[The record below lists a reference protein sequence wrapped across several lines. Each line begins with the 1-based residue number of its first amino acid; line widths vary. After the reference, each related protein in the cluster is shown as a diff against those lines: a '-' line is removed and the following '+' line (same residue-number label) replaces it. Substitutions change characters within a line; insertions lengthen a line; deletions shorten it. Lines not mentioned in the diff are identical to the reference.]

1 MRFRNSSPQMSQ
13 RSRSIV
19 LVEKICSGKSAFR
32 KIAFALVLGL
42 ATFASSVASAQ
53 ELGKTGRT
61 DELVSKLVAMLMQR
75 DHLSS
80 RALDDTISQ
89 RAFDQFIKMLDP
101 MKVYFLESDINE
113 FEKWKVELDNQMLEG
128 DFSAA
133 FDVFKRFLDRVDQRT
148 AVAIELIDAD
158 HDYTIEEEMITD
170 SDARTFAKSD
180 EEAREF
186 WRKRIKYSL
195 LVLRGD
201 KDDDEREAAEN
212 EEDKE
217 NEDEVENK
225 EAESETA
232 AKKPPKKIDPQ
243 EQLRKRYQSF
253 SRRMH
258 QTDTEDVVEMYITAI
273 TSSFDPHT
281 SYMSKGTF
289 ENFLI
294 QMGLELEGIGA
305 TLQGTDDGY
314 TVIKNI
320 VPGGAAA
327 TQGGLKVEDKIVAVG
342 QGDEEGQRT
351 DSKLLAD
358 HGTDF
363 VDATGMK
370 LDDVV
375 GMIRGKAGTVV
386 RLSVM
391 SENEDELHT
400 VIIVREKIKLED
412 SAAHGAIFDEGTK
425 PDGSP
430 NRIGVIELPSF
441 YANMGGNGFGG
452 RSTTTDV
459 EKILRDFKQKEVDA
473 VVLDL
478 RSNGGGSLR
487 EAIDCTGLF
496 IDLGPV
502 VQVKDSRGKVQTHN
516 DEISGM
522 AWDGPLVVL
531 TSKFSASASEILAG
545 AVQDYNRGLVV
556 GDTTT
561 HGKGTVQSLMNLN
574 QYLYNVKNPPN
585 VLGALKIT
593 MQQFYR
599 PNGDSTQKRGVISDV
614 VLPSITDKMD
624 VGESDLDYPVEF
636 DRISPASFKGYQMVD
651 GEIKEMLLTK
661 SEERVSESEKF
672 AEQKRKIK
680 HYVEQKNLKTVSL
693 NEEKFFARRK
703 QLNAEKEDEKAIEN
717 QVLPNREIE
726 RNYYL
731 DEVLRITADYVNLLS
746 KNS

>member
-1 MRFRNSSPQMSQ
+1 
-13 RSRSIV
+13 
-19 LVEKICSGKSAFR
+19 
-32 KIAFALVLGL
+32 
-42 ATFASSVASAQ
+42 
-53 ELGKTGRT
+53 
-61 DELVSKLVAMLMQR
+61 
-75 DHLSS
+75 
-80 RALDDTISQ
+80 
-89 RAFDQFIKMLDP
+89 
-101 MKVYFLESDINE
+101 
-113 FEKWKVELDNQMLEG
+113 
-128 DFSAA
+128 
-133 FDVFKRFLDRVDQRT
+133 
-148 AVAIELIDAD
+148 
-158 HDYTIEEEMITD
+158 
-170 SDARTFAKSD
+170 
-180 EEAREF
+180 
-186 WRKRIKYSL
+186 
-195 LVLRGD
+195 
-201 KDDDEREAAEN
+201 
-212 EEDKE
+212 
-217 NEDEVENK
+217 
-225 EAESETA
+225 
-232 AKKPPKKIDPQ
+232 
-243 EQLRKRYQSF
+243 
-253 SRRMH
+253 MH

-342 QGDEEGQRT
+342 QGDEEGKRT

-391 SENEDELHT
+391 SENEEELHT

-412 SAAHGAIFDEGTK
+412 SAAHGAIFDEGIK
-425 PDGSP
+425 PDGTP

-441 YANMGGNGFGG
+441 YADMGGNGFGG

-459 EKILRDFKQKEVDA
+459 KKILGDFKKKGVDA

-636 DRISPASFKGYQMVD
+636 DRISPASSRAIRWLMARSR
-651 GEIKEMLLTK
+651 K
-661 SEERVSESEKF
+661 SC
-672 AEQKRKIK
+672 
-680 HYVEQKNLKTVSL
+680 
-693 NEEKFFARRK
+693 
-703 QLNAEKEDEKAIEN
+703 
-717 QVLPNREIE
+717 
-726 RNYYL
+726 
-731 DEVLRITADYVNLLS
+731 
-746 KNS
+746 

>member
-1 MRFRNSSPQMSQ
+1 MRYRKSSANSKHVRFGFYSALCF
-13 RSRSIV
+13 V
-19 LVEKICSGKSAFR
+19 LVCT
-32 KIAFALVLGL
+32 ALV
-42 ATFASSVASAQ
+42 SSKIIADD
-53 ELGKTGRT
+53 LGKPTRT
-61 DELVSKLVAMLMQR
+61 DQLVSKMVATLMQR

-80 RALDDTISQ
+80 RALDDTISE

-101 MKVYFLESDINE
+101 MKVYFLESDIEE
-113 FEKWKVELDNQMLEG
+113 FNQWKDQLDDQMVDG

-133 FDVFKRFLDRVDQRT
+133 FGVFKRFLDRVDQRT
-148 AVAIELIDAD
+148 ALALEMIDVD
-158 HDYTIEEEMITD
+158 HDFSIDEDIVTDRDLIEFPRNE
-170 SDARTFAKSD
+170 
-180 EEAREF
+180 EEARNR

-195 LVLRGD
+195 LVLKSD
-201 KDDDEREAAEN
+201 KD
-212 EEDKE
+212 EEDQEK
-217 NEDEVENK
+217 ENK
-225 EAESETA
+225 ESTDS
-232 AKKPPKKIDPQ
+232 KPKKSVDPK
-243 EQLRKRYQSF
+243 EQLRKRYTSF
-253 SRRMH
+253 ARRMH
-258 QTDTEDVVEMYITAI
+258 QTDSEDVVEMYITAI

-305 TLQGTDDGY
+305 TLQATDDGY

-327 TQGGLKVEDKIVAVG
+327 TQGGLKVEDKIISVG
-342 QGDEEGQRT
+342 QGDEEGNRA
-351 DSKLLAD
+351 DAKLFAE
-358 HGTDF
+358 HGGDF

-386 RLSVM
+386 RLSVS
-391 SENEDELHT
+391 SENDDGIHT
-400 VIIVREKIKLED
+400 VTIVREKIKLED
-412 SAAHGAIFDEGTK
+412 SAAHGEIFQQGTK
-425 PDGSP
+425 PDGTP
-430 NRIGVIELPSF
+430 NEIGVIELPSF
-441 YANMGGNGFGG
+441 YADMGGGAPGG

-459 EKILRDFKQKEVDA
+459 KKILDEFKTKGVDA

-478 RSNGGGSLR
+478 RNNGGGSLR

-502 VQVKDSRGKVQTHN
+502 VQVKDAYGQIEKHN
-516 DEISGM
+516 DESRGM

-545 AVQDYNRGLVV
+545 AVQDYDRGLVV

-561 HGKGTVQSLMNLN
+561 HGKGTVQSLINLN
-574 QYLYNVKNPPN
+574 QILYKVRNPPN
-585 VLGALKIT
+585 VFGALKIT

-599 PNGDSTQKRGVISDV
+599 PNGDSTQKRGVLSDL

-624 VGESDLDYPVEF
+624 VGEADLDYPVEF
-636 DRISPASFKGYQMVD
+636 DRVPKASFRGYSMVD
-651 GEIKEMLLTK
+651 QEIKKELQVK
-661 SEERVSESEKF
+661 SQARVNESDDF
-672 AEQKRKIK
+672 AEQIRKIN
-680 HYVEQKNLKTVSL
+680 HYIEQKNLKSVSL
-693 NEEKFFARRK
+693 NEEKFLARRK
-703 QLNAEKEDEKAIEN
+703 QLNADKENEKAIEN

-731 DEVLRITADYVNLLS
+731 DEVLRITTDYMELLG

>member
-1 MRFRNSSPQMSQ
+1 MRYRKSSANSKHVRFGFYSALCF
-13 RSRSIV
+13 V
-19 LVEKICSGKSAFR
+19 LVCT
-32 KIAFALVLGL
+32 ALV
-42 ATFASSVASAQ
+42 SSKIIADD
-53 ELGKTGRT
+53 LGKPTRT
-61 DELVSKLVAMLMQR
+61 DQLVSKMVATLMQR

-80 RALDDTISQ
+80 RALDDTISE

-101 MKVYFLESDINE
+101 MKVYFLESDIEE
-113 FEKWKVELDNQMLEG
+113 FNQWKDQLDDQMVDG

-133 FDVFKRFLDRVDQRT
+133 FAVFKRFLDRVDQRT
-148 AVAIELIDAD
+148 ALALEMIDVD
-158 HDYTIEEEMITD
+158 HDFSIDEDIVTDRDLIEFPRNE
-170 SDARTFAKSD
+170 
-180 EEAREF
+180 EEARNR

-195 LVLRGD
+195 LVLKSD
-201 KDDDEREAAEN
+201 KD
-212 EEDKE
+212 EEDQEK
-217 NEDEVENK
+217 ENK
-225 EAESETA
+225 ESTDS
-232 AKKPPKKIDPQ
+232 KPKKSVDPK
-243 EQLRKRYQSF
+243 EQLRKRYTSF
-253 SRRMH
+253 ARRMH
-258 QTDTEDVVEMYITAI
+258 QTDSEDVVEMYITAI

-305 TLQGTDDGY
+305 TLQATDDGY

-327 TQGGLKVEDKIVAVG
+327 TQGGLKVEDKIISVG
-342 QGDEEGQRT
+342 QGDEEGNRA
-351 DSKLLAD
+351 DAKLFAE
-358 HGTDF
+358 HGGDF

-386 RLSVM
+386 RLSVS
-391 SENEDELHT
+391 SENDDGIHT
-400 VIIVREKIKLED
+400 VTIVREKIKLED
-412 SAAHGAIFDEGTK
+412 SAAHGEIFQQGTK
-425 PDGSP
+425 PDGTP
-430 NRIGVIELPSF
+430 NEIGVIELPSF
-441 YANMGGNGFGG
+441 YADMGGGAPGG

-459 EKILRDFKQKEVDA
+459 KKILDEFKTKGVDA

-478 RSNGGGSLR
+478 RNNGGGSLR

-502 VQVKDSRGKVQTHN
+502 VQVKDAYGQIEKHN
-516 DEISGM
+516 DESRGM

-545 AVQDYNRGLVV
+545 AVQDYDRGLVV

-561 HGKGTVQSLMNLN
+561 HGKGTVQSLINLN
-574 QYLYNVKNPPN
+574 QILYKVRNPPN
-585 VLGALKIT
+585 VFGALKIT

-599 PNGDSTQKRGVISDV
+599 PNGDSTQKRGVLSDL

-624 VGESDLDYPVEF
+624 VGEADLDYPVEF
-636 DRISPASFKGYQMVD
+636 DRVPKASFRGYSMVD
-651 GEIKEMLLTK
+651 QEIKKELQVK
-661 SEERVSESEKF
+661 SQARVNESDDF
-672 AEQKRKIK
+672 AEQIRKIN
-680 HYVEQKNLKTVSL
+680 HYIEQKNLKSVSL
-693 NEEKFFARRK
+693 NEEKFLARRK
-703 QLNAEKEDEKAIEN
+703 QLNADKENEKAIEN

-731 DEVLRITADYVNLLS
+731 DEVLRITTDYMELLG

>member
-1 MRFRNSSPQMSQ
+1 MRFSNSSPRLSI
-13 RSRSIV
+13 RSWSKA
-19 LVEKICSGKSAFR
+19 LGNKIHFGKSGFKKVA
-32 KIAFALVLGL
+32 IALILGV
-42 ATFASSVASAQ
+42 ATLTSSITVAD

-101 MKVYFLESDINE
+101 MRVYFLQSDIDD
-113 FEKWKVELDNQMLEG
+113 FEKWEVELDDQMLEG

-133 FDVFKRFLDRVDQRT
+133 FDVFKRFLERVDQRT
-148 AVAIELIDAD
+148 VVAIELIDAD
-158 HDYTIEEEMITD
+158 HDYSIEEEMITD
-170 SDARTFAKSD
+170 SDARTFATSD

-201 KDDDEREAAEN
+201 KDDDERAAAE
-212 EEDKE
+212 KQ
-217 NEDEVENK
+217 EDEESDDD
-225 EAESETA
+225 ESESAT
-232 AKKPPKKIDPQ
+232 KKPAKKIDPQ

-253 SRRMH
+253 ARRMH

-327 TQGGLKVEDKIVAVG
+327 TQRGLKVEDKIVAVG
-342 QGDEEGQRT
+342 QGDDDGQRT
-351 DSKLLAD
+351 DSKLLAE

-425 PDGSP
+425 PDGTP

-441 YANMGGNGFGG
+441 YADMGGNGFGG

-459 EKILRDFKQKEVDA
+459 KKILRDFEKKGVDA

-502 VQVKDSRGKVQTHN
+502 VQVKDSRGKIQTHN

-599 PNGDSTQKRGVISDV
+599 PNGDSTQKRGVISDL

-636 DRISPASFKGYQMVD
+636 DRISPASFKGYSMVD
-651 GEIKEMLLTK
+651 GEIKEQLLTK
-661 SEERVSESEKF
+661 SQERVEDSEEF
-672 AEQKRKIK
+672 GEQVRKIQ

-693 NEEKFFARRK
+693 NEEKFLARRK

-731 DEVLRITADYVNLLS
+731 DEVLRITADYVNLLG